1 MLWLLENVPTIISGR
16 DSDLIGVRI
25 TQTHDAREGKGATQL
40 DEMELQNSREMY
52 YGSKFRIMSSSFN
65 QGEDEEVA
73 DEFNDYSLKFSKDGF
88 PHLCE
93 QGDNI
98 CQIKWYKEVCSRK
111 TYSVKHWLKG
121 PPEIWVWVAWSKLEW
136 WFHKRWSKNELSTI
150 NFQAIGLLEGQNPNN
165 TVHML
170 VSRLESTREPG
181 NEWRWREV
189 LLYQEFLRGGEI
201 PTTFLT

>member
-1 MLWLLENVPTIISGR
+1 MENVPTIISGR

-25 TQTHDAREGKGATQL
+25 SQTHDAREGKGATQL

-73 DEFNDYSLKFSKDGF
+73 DELNDYSLKFSKDGF

-98 CQIKWYKEVCSRK
+98 CQIK
-111 TYSVKHWLKG
+111 
-121 PPEIWVWVAWSKLEW
+121 
-136 WFHKRWSKNELSTI
+136 
-150 NFQAIGLLEGQNPNN
+150 
-165 TVHML
+165 
-170 VSRLESTREPG
+170 
-181 NEWRWREV
+181 
-189 LLYQEFLRGGEI
+189 
-201 PTTFLT
+201 

>member
-1 MLWLLENVPTIISGR
+1 MFQPSYISDR

-73 DEFNDYSLKFSKDGF
+73 DELNDYSLKFSKDGF

-98 CQIKWYKEVCSRK
+98 CQIK
-111 TYSVKHWLKG
+111 
-121 PPEIWVWVAWSKLEW
+121 
-136 WFHKRWSKNELSTI
+136 
-150 NFQAIGLLEGQNPNN
+150 
-165 TVHML
+165 
-170 VSRLESTREPG
+170 
-181 NEWRWREV
+181 
-189 LLYQEFLRGGEI
+189 
-201 PTTFLT
+201 